1 MRDALVLG
9 FAVTGQAAARALR
22 GLGLTVIAVD
32 DGEISP
38 NTERVASD
46 LGVELVAR
54 PPRALLAELAGRSQ
68 LVVLS
73 PGVPPS
79 HPIFAVADQDKIVAE
94 IELAFSLSAVPVV
107 AITGTNGKTTV
118 TSLVTEILRAAGK
131 RAEAVGNIGRPF
143 IEAVSDT
150 GTEIFVV
157 EVSSFQLAWTKTF
170 RPSVACWLNL
180 AEDHLDWHA
189 GLDEYAAAKARI
201 WANQQSSDVA
211 VVNADDPVVMKW
223 SATAPGRAVTF
234 GRREAD
240 FTERSGVIVGP
251 TGPICAVS
259 DLPRSLP
266 HDVTNSC
273 AASAVA
279 MSAGADAA
287 SCAQALRL
295 GVPMRHR
302 IEFVGESEAI
312 RYYDDSKATTPSA
325 VLAALTGLDPVILI
339 AGGRNKGLDLGAI
352 VDGLEE
358 ESARDAGPGLGR
370 LHGVVAIGESAADIV
385 RAFGERAGVP
395 VQRTGSM
402 AEAVET
408 ARAMARSGD
417 SVLLSPGCA
426 SFDWYRSYGER
437 GDDFARAV
445 RNLAERESRSGA
457 DTKDPGEFETS
468 SEGESN
474 EPTIT

>member
-1 MRDALVLG
+1 
-9 FAVTGQAAARALR
+9 
-22 GLGLTVIAVD
+22 
-32 DGEISP
+32 
-38 NTERVASD
+38 
-46 LGVELVAR
+46 
-54 PPRALLAELAGRSQ
+54 
-68 LVVLS
+68 
-73 PGVPPS
+73 
-79 HPIFAVADQDKIVAE
+79 
-94 IELAFSLSAVPVV
+94 
-107 AITGTNGKTTV
+107 
-118 TSLVTEILRAAGK
+118 
-131 RAEAVGNIGRPF
+131 
-143 IEAVSDT
+143 
-150 GTEIFVV
+150 
-157 EVSSFQLAWTKTF
+157 
-170 RPSVACWLNL
+170 
-180 AEDHLDWHA
+180 
-189 GLDEYAAAKARI
+189 
-201 WANQQSSDVA
+201 
-211 VVNADDPVVMKW
+211 
-223 SATAPGRAVTF
+223 
-234 GRREAD
+234 
-240 FTERSGVIVGP
+240 
-251 TGPICAVS
+251 
-259 DLPRSLP
+259 
-266 HDVTNSC
+266 
-273 AASAVA
+273 
-279 MSAGADAA
+279 
-287 SCAQALRL
+287 
-295 GVPMRHR
+295 MRHR

-445 RNLAERESRSGA
+445 RNLAARESRSGA